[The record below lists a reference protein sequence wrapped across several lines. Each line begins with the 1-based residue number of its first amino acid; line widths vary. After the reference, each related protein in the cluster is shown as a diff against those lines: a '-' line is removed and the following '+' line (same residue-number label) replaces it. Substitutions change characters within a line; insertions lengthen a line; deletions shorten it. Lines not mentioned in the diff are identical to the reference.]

1 MRPWYRTL
9 LLLST
14 MLFFSAAMA
23 SADTAV
29 ITYELSGPVTAT
41 FELPVSPTPSEL
53 MFATPG
59 FGFYIV
65 PISLVING
73 VPSTDF
79 LGFFSAAQ
87 MGGFDACTP
96 GAPLCT
102 DLNFTGPQFYSGS
115 ELSPT
120 FLPLSGATLSGFFSG
135 AGGGTVTTPVT
146 TPEPSALSLLALGMA
161 GLGLLASRLKL
172 RSSTAAS

>member
-41 FELPVSPTPSEL
+41 FELPVSLTPSEL
-53 MFATPG
+53 ISPDPG

-73 VPSTDF
+73 VPSGDL
-79 LGFFSAAQ
+79 LGFFNSAQ
-87 MGGFDACTP
+87 MGGFDACSP
-96 GAPLCT
+96 SALLCT

-120 FLPLSGATLSGFFSG
+120 FQPLNGAKLSGFFPG
-135 AGGGTVTTPVT
+135 APASTIRS
-146 TPEPSALSLLALGMA
+146 PEPSAFGMLAFGM
-161 GLGLLASRLKL
+161 
-172 RSSTAAS
+172 

>member
-1 MRPWYRTL
+1 L
-9 LLLST
+9 FLSAI
-14 MLFFSAAMA
+14 LFFSAAMA
-23 SADTAV
+23 SADTV
-29 ITYELSGPVTAT
+29 ITYQLSGPVTAT
-41 FELPVSPTPSEL
+41 FELPVNPTPSEL
-53 MFATPG
+53 MFAEPG

-73 VPSTDF
+73 VPSGDF
-79 LGFFSAAQ
+79 LGFFNAAQ

-120 FLPLSGATLSGFFSG
+120 FLPVSGATLSSFFPG
-135 AGGGTVTTPVT
+135 DGGGTIT
-146 TPEPSALSLLALGMA
+146 TPEPSALGLLAF
-161 GLGLLASRLKL
+161 GLSALALLASRLKL
-172 RSSTAAS
+172 RSRTAAS